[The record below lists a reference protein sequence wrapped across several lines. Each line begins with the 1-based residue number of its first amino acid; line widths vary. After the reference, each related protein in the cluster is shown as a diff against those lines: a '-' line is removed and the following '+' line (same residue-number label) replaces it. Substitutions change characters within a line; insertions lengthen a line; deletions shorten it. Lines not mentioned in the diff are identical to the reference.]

1 MGILHEIGMRH
12 HTDKAYDHNFMDF
25 YEMYF
30 KPIRHQKINL
40 LEIGIWNGESLKTF
54 NEYFTEGQIYGF
66 DIMERFQFAGGRIHV
81 ERGDQSNK
89 TFLKTVFPDV
99 KEFDIIIDDGSHVT
113 SHQQISLGSLFP
125 RLKSG
130 GIYIIEDLH
139 TSFVSRFCTISDCS
153 DSTVK
158 FLYSLDLKKPSSAH
172 MTQDELQYLL
182 DNVKL
187 INVFTTRADHK
198 SITSIILKK

>member
-1 MGILHEIGMRH
+1 MGILHEIGLH
-12 HTDKAYDHNFMDF
+12 NHTDKSYDHNFMDF
-25 YEMYF
+25 YEIYF
-30 KPIRHQKINL
+30 KPLRQQKINL

-66 DIMERFQFAGGRIHV
+66 DIMNRTQYASGRMHV
-81 ERGDQSNK
+81 DIGDQSNK
-89 TFLKTVFPDV
+89 DFLKTVFPNV
-99 KEFDIIIDDGSHVT
+99 KEFDIIIDDGSHFC
-113 SHQQISLGSLFP
+113 SHQQISFGTLFQ

-139 TSFVSRFCTISDCS
+139 TSFVPRFCNIPDCS

-158 FLYSLDLKKPSSAH
+158 FLYTLDLKDPTSAH
-172 MTQDELQYLL
+172 MTQIELQYLL
-182 DNVKL
+182 DNVSL
-187 INVFTTRADHK
+187 VNVFTTRSEHR